1 MKEELVIKIRK
12 NILEEVF
19 CRLSKKEQEEFDEI
33 VEDALMVYFNI
44 KLNDINKN
52 NEDNIIILDDVN
64 CGNYV
69 YVFMD
74 PTIRKKTK
82 TGIDGINFNYEPFY
96 IGKGSGKR
104 SEEPER
110 NEAVNIRISHLKKNG
125 VDPIILKIKEGISIL
140 QAYKL
145 ENYLINKIGRSDIGK
160 GPLLNI
166 DEGISFVD
174 SDNVIYDF
182 TDLNLEKNT
191 NLMILDALNKKRTL
205 KESAKILGISERTLY
220 RKIQDLKIKKCDGK
234 YSFT

>member
-1 MKEELVIKIRK
+1 MKEELIVRIRK
-12 NILEEVF
+12 NILEEIF
-19 CRLSKKEQEEFDEI
+19 YKLSKKEQDEFDEI

-44 KLNDINKN
+44 KLNDINTD
-52 NEDNIIILDDVN
+52 NEDDIIILDDVN

-74 PTIRKKTK
+74 PTIKKKTK
-82 TGIDGINFNYEPFY
+82 TDIEGINFNYEPFY

-104 SEEPER
+104 SEDPER
-110 NEAVNIRISHLKKNG
+110 NESVNSRILHLRKNG
-125 VDPIILKIKEGISIL
+125 VEPIVLKIKEGITSL

-166 DEGISFVD
+166 AGGISFVD
-174 SDNVIYDF
+174 SENVIYDF

-205 KESAKILGISERTLY
+205 RESAKMLGISERTLY
-220 RKIQDLKIKKCDGK
+220 RKIKDLNIVKNGGV
-234 YSFT
+234 YLFG